1 MTEFIQILIGG
12 LVVGC
17 IYATIA
23 LGFSLVYRVTGVI
36 NLAQGGFC
44 ILGALSG
51 YTCAGWLGL
60 SEIPAALLG
69 VALSTLFGAVVGT
82 LSFVPGLTRL
92 SNANMLMLT
101 AGILTFIEGLSLLL
115 WGSQPY
121 SLLPFSRERPF
132 DVFGILVPSQSFWVV
147 AAAAAIFLGLWYL
160 LSRTKQGRALR
171 ACAENVAAAPL
182 MGISVSR
189 MTLLSF
195 SLAAA
200 MGAVAGVV
208 LAPTTSLQF
217 DTGRLFTISGFIAV
231 AIGGLGSFPGAV
243 AGGLLL
249 GVVTQ
254 LATAYISSLFSNAIA
269 LLVLLIVLI
278 WKPSGL
284 LSGGIGRRQD
294 VRQEA
299 RVWKHITRLKPATIL
314 IGSFVALVTALLLPF
329 IVSEGILSGIVIAGI
344 LFIALIGLD
353 VIMGYAGQV
362 SLGQSGFMAIGGYA
376 AGFLS
381 IQYEMP
387 PIIGVIAGV
396 VLALICSLVL
406 SSVTLRLQGL
416 YLALA
421 TLSFGLLI
429 DSLAVGLTDIT
440 GGPSGMVGIPSF
452 SIGSFEFDSPV
463 SMYYLVLGFDLVL
476 LVLISGVISSSFGR
490 ALQAIRTD
498 QLAAAALGVNV
509 IGCKI
514 VAFALSAVLAAIS
527 GSLLA
532 FFFHFLSP
540 EMVGTSRSLELVAML
555 VIGGEGTLLGPLFG
569 SVLLT
574 MLPTVFQPLALYK
587 TLVTGALLVVCFLYM
602 PEGIFGV
609 IARWLD
615 NLSSR
620 SKVLQAFAADN
631 SKKTNLTSATSI
643 AAPPTDPT
651 VSALRVVGLNRYFG
665 GIKATSDVSFEVP
678 QGTLTALIGPNGAG
692 KTTIFNLI
700 TNLLS
705 PDSGE
710 IYLYGK
716 RINGISPTRI
726 AELGLIRTFQSARVF
741 PGMTVRENVLVG
753 RHLLVETRWPSHMFW
768 LPSARHSER
777 ELAHRA
783 EALLDVVCLSRFSD
797 AHATE
802 LPMGAQKLL
811 EVVRALMA
819 RPRLLLLDEPA
830 AGLNDTETAELAAL
844 LRAIRASGIT
854 VLIVEHNMSLV
865 MNVADQVVVL
875 ETGSVIASG
884 TAAQVQRN
892 PAVITAYLGSES
904 AA

>member
-23 LGFSLVYRVTGVI
+23 VGFSLVYRVTGVI

-51 YTCAGWLGL
+51 YTFAGWLGL

-69 VALSTLFGAVVGT
+69 VAASTLFGAVVGA

-101 AGILTFIEGLSLLL
+101 AGILTFIEGLALLL

-121 SLLPFSRERPF
+121 SLPPFSRERPF
-132 DVFGILVPSQSFWVV
+132 DIAGILVPSQSFWVV
-147 AAAAAIFLGLWYL
+147 AVAAVIFIGLWYL

-171 ACAENVAAAPL
+171 ACSENIAAARL

-195 SLAAA
+195 GLAAA

-249 GVVTQ
+249 GAVTQ
-254 LATAYISSLFSNAIA
+254 LATAYVSSLFSNAIA
-269 LLVLLIVLI
+269 LLVLLVVLI

-284 LSGGIGRRQD
+284 LGGTARRQD

-299 RVWKHITRLKPATIL
+299 RVWKHITRLKPATTL
-314 IGSFVALVTALLLPF
+314 TGSSIALLIAVLLPLF
-329 IVSEGILSGIVIAGI
+329 TSEGILSGIVIAGI
-344 LFIALIGLD
+344 MFIALVGLD

-362 SLGQSGFMAIGGYA
+362 SLGQAGFMAIGGYA
-376 AGFLS
+376 AGYLS
-381 IQYEMP
+381 VQHEMA
-387 PIIGVIAGV
+387 PIIGVLAGMA
-396 VLALICSLVL
+396 LALICSLVL
-406 SSVTLRLQGL
+406 SAVTLRLQGL

-429 DSLAVGLTDIT
+429 DSFAVGLTDIT
-440 GGPSGMVGIPSF
+440 GGPSGMVGVPSF
-452 SIGSFEFDSPV
+452 SIGSVEFDSPI
-463 SMYYLVLGFDLVL
+463 SMYYLVLCLDVAL
-476 LVLISGVISSSFGR
+476 LVLISGLISSSFGR

-509 IGCKI
+509 VRCKI

-569 SVLLT
+569 GVLLT

-587 TLVTGALLVVCFLYM
+587 TLVSGALLVVCFLYM

-615 NLSSR
+615 GLFSR
-620 SKVLQAFAADN
+620 SKTLQVFAAG
-631 SKKTNLTSATSI
+631 KTRVGSTSAVSLTTSSADQI
-643 AAPPTDPT
+643 
-651 VSALRVVGLNRYFG
+651 VSALRVVGLDRYFG
-665 GIKATSDVSFEVP
+665 GLKATSDVSFEVP

-700 TNLLS
+700 TNLFP

-710 IYLYGK
+710 IYLYGQ

-753 RHLLVETRWPSHMFW
+753 RHRLVEARWLSHMFW
-768 LPSARHSER
+768 LPSARHSEW
-777 ELAHRA
+777 ELARRA

-797 AHATE
+797 THATE

-844 LRAIRASGIT
+844 LRAIRESGIT

-875 ETGSVIASG
+875 EAGSVIASG

-892 PAVITAYLGSES
+892 PAVITAYLGSE
-904 AA
+904 AAA